1 MRLNIAW
8 DVLSYK
14 ISQTRAKVA
23 RSGVE
28 MLVSLWNSIGACC
41 WGACQISKQLENS
54 NQVFLFSSYY
64 ILGQS
69 CWFSVTTA
77 LLRKL
82 YRMASHCIVLFRV
95 QFVFNSYWF
104 ATRMQCEF
112 STVLI
117 REGRIIFVMTVW
129 TGQIVCFKINVHA
142 DLDDFGYTHI
152 VNRWLNMILQYVA
165 YGGCSFVFSPLW
177 RISWHMHW
185 EFITQL
191 PLWCALPLDKIII
204 DNYWSYNWQI
214 TRRSAVT
221 KWPPWMHFLVW

>member
-1 MRLNIAW
+1 MCYLVGVIQYVCNTMRLNIAW

-112 STVLI
+112 QPCWFV
-117 REGRIIFVMTVW
+117 REGSYSWWQCEQGKSYVSKLTFTQISTILDTRTSW
-129 TGQIVCFKINVHA
+129 TG
-142 DLDDFGYTHI
+142 D
-152 VNRWLNMILQYVA
+152 
-165 YGGCSFVFSPLW
+165 
-177 RISWHMHW
+177 
-185 EFITQL
+185 
-191 PLWCALPLDKIII
+191 
-204 DNYWSYNWQI
+204 
-214 TRRSAVT
+214 
-221 KWPPWMHFLVW
+221 